1 MLDFRAVLS
10 KLLYTFYSSENG
22 FNHDLR
28 VVFYVRFSDFCKNST
43 DNQLVI
49 NKKAIL
55 AGTDYFLWDY
65 FVGVNILYILAVLLR
80 DKLLVVH
87 CE

>member
-10 KLLYTFYSSENG
+10 KLLYTFYSSKNG

-28 VVFYVRFSDFCKNST
+28 VVFYVGFSDFCKNGT

-65 FVGVNILYILAVLLR
+65 FVGVNILYIFAVLLR